1 MSANPSTAPTD
12 IISPTDITPIHHGTI
27 TSPRGFA
34 AGGVYIGLKTR
45 GDGKLDL
52 AMLASDTP
60 CAVGGVF
67 TTSAIRSAT
76 VDLDRERVARGRAR
90 ALIVNAGIANTC
102 VGPQG
107 YKDAAEM
114 TRLAAAALGV
124 AAEDVLVCSTGV
136 IGVELPMS
144 LIRTGVE
151 QLELSNDGGNE
162 LARAMMTTD
171 THPKE
176 TAVSFT
182 ASTGQTVTV
191 GGVAKGSGMIHP
203 NMATMLAFAA
213 TDAAVDPGFLQTTVK
228 AVADETFNM
237 LTVDGDSSTN
247 DTFLAFANGQAG
259 NPAIDDR
266 SPDAAAFRQA
276 LQQVSVNL
284 TRMLA
289 RDGEGATR
297 LITVQVDGA
306 RSSADA
312 RLAAKTI
319 AGSNLVKSAVYGA
332 DPNWGRLMMALGRSG
347 AAAEEEK
354 VDLFVNGV
362 CIMEAGSP
370 IPFHRD
376 AVVALMS
383 GEQVDFRVSLNLS
396 DGAAVAYGCDLTEQ
410 YVIINS
416 AYTT

>member
-1 MSANPSTAPTD
+1 MPASA
-12 IISPTDITPIHHGTI
+12 DITSITNGTI
-27 TSPRGFA
+27 TAPRGFA
-34 AGGVYIGLKTR
+34 AGGVFIGLKTR
-45 GDGKLDL
+45 GPDKLDL
-52 AMLASDTP
+52 AILASDQP

-76 VDLDRERVARGRAR
+76 VDLDRQRVARGRAQ

-102 VGPQG
+102 VGAQG
-107 YKDAAEM
+107 YKDATEM
-114 TRLAAAALGV
+114 TILAAAHLGI

-136 IGVELPMS
+136 IGVELPMA
-144 LIRTGVE
+144 LIRSGVA
-151 QLELSNDGGNE
+151 QIAPDAHGGSL

-182 ASTGQTVTV
+182 ASAGQTITI

-213 TDAAVDPGFLQTTVK
+213 TDAAVDPGFLQTTVQ
-228 AVADETFNM
+228 AVADDTFNM

-247 DTFLAFANGQAG
+247 DTFLTFANGRAG
-259 NPAIDDR
+259 NPIINDR
-266 SPDAAAFRQA
+266 SPDADLFRQA
-276 LQQVSVNL
+276 LQQVCANL

-306 RSSADA
+306 RSDADA

-347 AAAEEEK
+347 AEAAEEK

-362 CIMEAGSP
+362 CIMEAGTP

-383 GEQVDFRVSLNLS
+383 GEQVDFRISLNLAA
-396 DGAAVAYGCDLTEQ
+396 GAATAYGCDLTEQ

>member
-1 MSANPSTAPTD
+1 MSANPDTAP
-12 IISPTDITPIHHGTI
+12 IEITPIDHGTI
-27 TSPRGFA
+27 TAPRGFA

-45 GDGKLDL
+45 GEGKLDL
-52 AMLASDTP
+52 ALLASDTP

-76 VDLDRERVARGRAR
+76 VDLDRERVARGQAR

-114 TRLAAAALGV
+114 TRLAAAALGI
-124 AAEDVLVCSTGV
+124 AAEEVLVCSTGV

-151 QLELSNDGGNE
+151 QLELSADGGNE

-182 ASTGQTVTV
+182 AATGQTITV
-191 GGVAKGSGMIHP
+191 GGAAKGSGMIHP

-213 TDAAVDPGFLQTTVK
+213 TDAAVDLGFLQTTVK

-259 NPAIDDR
+259 NPVIDDR

-276 LQQVSVNL
+276 LQQVGVNL

-306 RSSADA
+306 RSVADA

-347 AAAEEEK
+347 AAAAEEK

-383 GEQVDFRVSLNLS
+383 GEQVDFRVSLNLA

>member
-1 MSANPSTAPTD
+1 M
-12 IISPTDITPIHHGTI
+12 
-27 TSPRGFA
+27 
-34 AGGVYIGLKTR
+34 
-45 GDGKLDL
+45 
-52 AMLASDTP
+52 
-60 CAVGGVF
+60 F

-76 VDLDRERVARGRAR
+76 VDLDRERVARGQAR

-102 VGPQG
+102 VGAQG
-107 YKDAAEM
+107 YKDAEEM
-114 TRLAAAALGV
+114 TRLAADKLGLT
-124 AAEDVLVCSTGV
+124 AEDVLVCSTGV

-144 LIRTGVE
+144 LIRSGVTE
-151 QLELSNDGGNE
+151 IALDDAGGNE

-182 ASTGQTVTV
+182 ASTGQTITI
-191 GGVAKGSGMIHP
+191 GGVAKGSGMINP
-203 NMATMLAFAA
+203 NMATMLSFAA
-213 TDAAVDPGFLQTTVK
+213 TDAAVDPGFLQMTVK
-228 AVADETFNM
+228 AVADETYNM

-259 NPAIDDR
+259 NPVIDER
-266 SPDAAAFRQA
+266 SPDAEAFTAA
-276 LQQVSVNL
+276 LHQVCANL

-297 LITVQVDGA
+297 LLTVQVDGA
-306 RSSADA
+306 KDAGDA
-312 RLAAKTI
+312 RKAALTI
-319 AGSNLVKSAVYGA
+319 AGSPLVKSAVYGA

-347 AAAEEEK
+347 AEAVEEK

-362 CIMEAGSP
+362 CIMEAGTP
-370 IPFHRD
+370 VPFHRD

-383 GEQVDFRVSLNLS
+383 GEQVDFRVSLNLA
-396 DGAAVAYGCDLTEQ
+396 DGEATAYGCDLTEQ

>member
-1 MSANPSTAPTD
+1 MPASA
-12 IISPTDITPIHHGTI
+12 DITPIPNGAI
-27 TSPRGFA
+27 TSPQGFA

-45 GDGKLDL
+45 GADKLDL
-52 AMLASDTP
+52 ALLVSDTP

-76 VDLDRERVARGRAR
+76 VDLDRERVATGRAR

-102 VGPQG
+102 VGAQG

-114 TRLAAAALGV
+114 TRLAADRLGLDAA
-124 AAEDVLVCSTGV
+124 DVLVCSTGV

-144 LIRTGVE
+144 LIRAGVA
-151 QLELSNDGGNE
+151 QIALSHDGGNE

-182 ASTGQTVTV
+182 TATGETVAV

-228 AVADETFNM
+228 AVADATFNM

-247 DTFLAFANGQAG
+247 DTFLAFANGRAG
-259 NPAIDDR
+259 NPVIDDR
-266 SPDAAAFRQA
+266 SPDAAAFHNA
-276 LQQVSVNL
+276 LHQVCTSL

-306 RSSADA
+306 RSDSDA

-347 AAAEEEK
+347 AAAVEAK
-354 VDLFVNGV
+354 VALFVNGV
-362 CIMEAGSP
+362 CIMEAGTP
-370 IPFHRD
+370 VPFHRD

-383 GEQVDFRVSLNLS
+383 GPQVDFRVSLNLGDS
-396 DGAAVAYGCDLTEQ
+396 AATAYGCDLTEQ

>member
-1 MSANPSTAPTD
+1 MPASAD
-12 IISPTDITPIHHGTI
+12 IVPIPNGTI
-27 TSPRGFA
+27 TAPRGFA
-34 AGGVYIGLKTR
+34 AGGVFIGLKTR
-45 GDGKLDL
+45 GPDKLDL
-52 AMLASDTP
+52 AILVSDEP

-76 VDLDRERVARGRAR
+76 VDLDRERVGRGRGQ

-102 VGPQG
+102 VGAQG
-107 YKDAAEM
+107 YKDAVEM
-114 TRLAAAALGV
+114 TILAAAHLGL

-136 IGVELPMS
+136 IGVELPMA
-144 LIRTGVE
+144 LIRSGVA
-151 QLELSNDGGNE
+151 QIVPDGDGGGL

-176 TAVSFT
+176 TAVAFT
-182 ASTGQTVTV
+182 ASSGETITI

-213 TDAAVDPGFLQTTVK
+213 TDAAVDAGFLQTTVK
-228 AVADETFNM
+228 AVADDTFNM

-247 DTFLAFANGQAG
+247 DTFLAFANGRAG
-259 NPAIDDR
+259 NPVIDER
-266 SPDAAAFRQA
+266 SPDAVRFRQA
-276 LQQVSVNL
+276 LQEVGANL

-306 RSSADA
+306 SNDADA

-347 AAAEEEK
+347 AAAVEEK

-362 CIMEAGSP
+362 CIMEAGTP

-383 GEQVDFRVSLNLS
+383 GEQVDFRVSLNLA
-396 DGAAVAYGCDLTEQ
+396 DGAATAYGCDLTEQ

>member
-1 MSANPSTAPTD
+1 MASTA
-12 IISPTDITPIHHGTI
+12 SSSADITHVSDGTI
-27 TSPRGFA
+27 TSPQGFS
-34 AGGVYIGLKTR
+34 AGGVFIGLKSR
-45 GDGKLDL
+45 GEDKLDL
-52 AMLASDTP
+52 AMLVSDTP
-60 CAVGGVF
+60 CSVGGVF

-76 VDLDRERVARGRAR
+76 VDLDRTRVATGRAR

-102 VGPQG
+102 VGAQG
-107 YKDAAEM
+107 YKDAEEM
-114 TRLAAAALGV
+114 TRLAADTLGI

-144 LIRTGVE
+144 LIRSGVT
-151 QLELSNDGGNE
+151 QIALDDAGGNQ
-162 LARAMMTTD
+162 LARAVMTTD

-176 TAVSFT
+176 TAVSLT
-182 ASTGQTVTV
+182 TSTGQTITI

-203 NMATMLAFAA
+203 NMATMLSFAT

-228 AVADETFNM
+228 AVADETYNM

-259 NPAIDDR
+259 NPVIDER
-266 SPDAAAFRQA
+266 SPDADSFRLA
-276 LQQVSVNL
+276 LQRVCTDL

-289 RDGEGATR
+289 RDGEGASR

-306 RSSADA
+306 RSDGDA

-347 AAAEEEK
+347 AEAQEEH

-362 CIMEAGSP
+362 CIMEAGTP

-383 GEQVDFRVSLNLS
+383 GEQVDFRISLNLA
-396 DGAAVAYGCDLTEQ
+396 DGMATAFGCDLTEQ

>member
-1 MSANPSTAPTD
+1 MPPSADINP
-12 IISPTDITPIHHGTI
+12 ITNGTV
-27 TSPRGFA
+27 TSPQGFS
-34 AGGVYIGLKTR
+34 AGGVFIGLKTR
-45 GDGKLDL
+45 GEDKLDL
-52 AMLASDTP
+52 ALLVSDSE
-60 CAVGGVF
+60 CAIGGVF

-76 VDLDRERVARGRAR
+76 VDLDRERVATGRGR

-102 VGPQG
+102 VGAQG
-107 YKDAAEM
+107 YKDAEEM
-114 TRLAAAALGV
+114 TRLAADQLGL

-144 LIRTGVE
+144 LIRSGVAE
-151 QLELSNDGGNE
+151 IALEADADGGNQ

-176 TAVSFT
+176 TAVSFV

-203 NMATMLAFAA
+203 NMATMLTFAT

-228 AVADETFNM
+228 AVADETYNM

-259 NPAIDDR
+259 NPVIDDR
-266 SPDAAAFRQA
+266 SPDADNFRAA
-276 LQQVSVNL
+276 LQQVAENL

-306 RSSADA
+306 RHAADA

-347 AAAEEEK
+347 AEAIEEK

-362 CIMEAGSP
+362 CIMEAGTP

-396 DGAAVAYGCDLTEQ
+396 DGAATAYGCDLTEQ